1 MSVTYP
7 YGDVVHEMSGTDA
20 GFLYFETPS
29 SHMHV
34 LGTILVDTSRREGWG
49 RDDVVEH
56 LRSRVELTPMLNR
69 RLVTA
74 TLRLHHPVWVDIPH
88 FDPAV
93 QVRGVQCPSPGG
105 MTELAA
111 VTAEFAAQQLDRSRP
126 MWEAIVVEGMADD
139 RAACVFKI
147 HHCATDGVGAAR
159 LMAAILD
166 LVPEGRT
173 PDELEQAKAGLA
185 AEQRPEPGVLD
196 VARHTATG
204 LAMWPL
210 KAVRVLPS
218 AVNAVTRI
226 VSQQLGST
234 DTSGGALP
242 LTAPR
247 TPFNGRITPRRKV
260 AFTDVALADV
270 KAIKN
275 AVGGTV
281 NDAVI
286 AICGGALRAYL
297 DKRGELPSSSLIAS
311 CPVSVRTEGDTSGN
325 AVSAMFTS
333 LATDVADPLERLKAV
348 RQANVVGKSTH
359 KAMGEGL
366 VAQFGDLLPPN
377 ITTGLARS
385 YGALRLADFHP
396 VVQNLVISNVPGPPF
411 DIFFAGGRVCGL
423 YPLGPVLEGAGLNIT
438 LVSVVDRLDVGLISC
453 AERMPDLDDLAAEF
467 AAAVQELLDAI

>member
-1 MSVTYP
+1 M
-7 YGDVVHEMSGTDA
+7 HELSGTDA

-34 LGTILVDTSRREGWG
+34 LGTVVVDTRDCPDWG
-49 RDDVVEH
+49 TETLLEH
-56 LRSRVELTPMLNR
+56 LRERAPLAPMLTR
-69 RLVTA
+69 KLVFG
-74 TLRLHHPVWVDIPH
+74 TLRLHHPVWADLH
-88 FDPAV
+88 DFDPAE
-93 QVRGVQCPSPGG
+93 QVRRVECPSPGG
-105 MTELAA
+105 MRELAA
-111 VTAEFAAQQLDRSRP
+111 LTASFAEEQLDRSRP
-126 MWEAIVVEGMADD
+126 MWEALVVEGMADHK
-139 RAACVFKI
+139 AAMVFKI
-147 HHCATDGVGAAR
+147 HHSATDGVGAAR
-159 LMAAILD
+159 LMGAIMD
-166 LVPEGRT
+166 LTPKGRT
-173 PDELEQAKAGLA
+173 PEELRQARDFLDA
-185 AEQRPEPGVLD
+185 AKLPEPGVLA

-204 LAMWPL
+204 LALWPVKL
-210 KAVRVLPS
+210 LQVVPTATKAVAKV
-218 AVNAVTRI
+218 

-247 TPFNGRITPRRKV
+247 TPFNGRISPFRKV
-260 AFTDVALADV
+260 SYTDVSMADV

-297 DKRGELPSSSLIAS
+297 DKGDALPSSSLIAS
-311 CPVSVRTEGDTSGN
+311 CPVSVRGDDASSGN

-333 LATDVADPLERLKAV
+333 LGTDIEDPLERLKAV
-348 RQANVVGKSTH
+348 RQANLVGKSTH
-359 KAMGEGL
+359 KAMGDSL
-366 VAQFGDLLPPN
+366 VSQVGELLPAN

-396 VVQNLVISNVPGPPF
+396 VVQNLVVSNVPGPPVDLF
-411 DIFFAGGRVCGL
+411 VAGARVCGL

-438 LVSVVDRLDVGLISC
+438 LVSVGDRLDIGLISC

-467 AAAVQELLDAI
+467 APAVQELLDAVS

>member
-1 MSVTYP
+1 
-7 YGDVVHEMSGTDA
+7 MSGTDA

-34 LGTILVDTSRREGWG
+34 LGTVVVDTGKHPGWG
-49 RDDVVEH
+49 KDEVVEH
-56 LRSRVELTPMLNR
+56 LRSRIELAPMLSR

-74 TLRLHHPVWVDIPH
+74 TLRLHHPVWVDIPD
-88 FDPAV
+88 FDPAA
-93 QVRGVQCPSPGG
+93 QVRRVPCPAPGG
-105 MTELAA
+105 MEELAA
-111 VTAEFAAQQLDRSRP
+111 VTAEFAAEQLDRSRP
-126 MWEAIVVEGMADD
+126 MWEALAVEGMADD
-139 RAACVFKI
+139 RAAFVFKI

-159 LMAAILD
+159 LMTAILD
-166 LVPEGRT
+166 LAPEGRT
-173 PDELEQAKAGLA
+173 AEEIAQAKAALA
-185 AEQRPEPGVLD
+185 AEQRPEPSVLA

-204 LAMWPL
+204 LALWPL
-210 KAVRVLPS
+210 KAAQVVPT
-218 AVNAVTRI
+218 AVKAVAKV
-226 VSQQLGST
+226 VSQQVGSA
-234 DTSGGALP
+234 DTRGGALP

-247 TPFNGRITPRRKV
+247 TPFNGRITPQRKV
-260 AFTDVALADV
+260 AYADIVLADV

-297 DKRGELPSSSLIAS
+297 LKRDALPSSPLIAS
-311 CPVSVRTEGDTSGN
+311 CPVSVRAEGDTSGN

-348 RQANVVGKSTH
+348 RQANLVGKRTH

-366 VAQFGDLLPPN
+366 VAQVGDLLPPN
-377 ITTGLARS
+377 MTTGLARA

-396 VVQNLVISNVPGPPF
+396 VVHNLVISNVPGPPF
-411 DIFFAGGRVCGL
+411 DIYFAGARVAGM
-423 YPLGPVLEGAGLNIT
+423 YPLGPVLEGAGLNVT
-438 LVSVVDRLDVGLISC
+438 LVSVVDRLDIGLISC

-467 AAAVQELLDAI
+467 APAVQELLDAL

>member
-1 MSVTYP
+1 MSA
-7 YGDVVHEMSGTDA
+7 VHELSGTDA

-34 LGTILVDTSRREGWG
+34 LGTVLVDTTDFPGWG
-49 RDDVVEH
+49 YPEVVAH
-56 LRSRVELTPMLNR
+56 LRERVELAPMLSR
-69 RLVTA
+69 RLVSA

-88 FDPAV
+88 FDPGEQV
-93 QVRGVQCPSPGG
+93 QRVACPAPGG
-105 MTELAA
+105 MAGLAA
-111 VTAEFAAQQLDRSRP
+111 VTARFAELQLDRSRP
-126 MWEAIVVEGMADD
+126 MWEALVVEGLADD
-139 RAACVFKI
+139 RAAFVFKI

-173 PDELEQAKAGLA
+173 RAELEQQREVLA
-185 AEQRPEPGVLD
+185 SAADPEPSVLD

-204 LAMWPL
+204 MALWPVKL
-210 KAVRVLPS
+210 LKVLPTAVKAVSGV
-218 AVNAVTRI
+218 VG
-226 VSQQLGST
+226 QQLGSH
-234 DTSGGALP
+234 DTSGGVLP

-247 TPFNGRITPRRKV
+247 TPFNGTISPRRKV
-260 AFTDVALADV
+260 AYADLALADV

-286 AICGGALRAYL
+286 AVCGGALRAYL
-297 DKRGELPSSSLIAS
+297 DKRGELPSSPLIAS
-311 CPVSVRTEGDTSGN
+311 CPVSVRSEGDSSGN

-348 RQANVVGKSTH
+348 RQANLVGKSTH
-359 KAMGEGL
+359 QAMGEGL
-366 VAQFGDLLPPN
+366 VGQVGDLLPPSL
-377 ITTGLARS
+377 TTGLART

-411 DIFFAGGRVCGL
+411 DIFFAGARVCGL
-423 YPLGPVLEGAGLNIT
+423 YPLGPVLEGAGLNVT
-438 LVSVVDRLDVGLISC
+438 LVSVGDRLDVGLIAC

-467 AAAVQELLDAI
+467 PAAVQELLDAI

>member
-1 MSVTYP
+1 VTDP
-7 YGDVVHEMSGTDA
+7 YGDAVHEMSGTDA

-34 LGTILVDTSRREGWG
+34 LGTIVVDTSKRPGWSK
-49 RDDVVEH
+49 DDVVQH
-56 LRSRVELTPMLNR
+56 LRSRVELTPMLSR
-69 RLVTA
+69 RIVSA
-74 TLRLHHPVWVDIPH
+74 TLRLHHPVWVDIPD

-93 QVRGVQCPSPGG
+93 QIRSVRCPKPGG

-111 VTAEFAAQQLDRSRP
+111 VTAEFAEQQLDRTRP

-147 HHCATDGVGAAR
+147 HHSATDGVGAAR

-173 PDELEQAKAGLA
+173 ANELEQAKAGLA
-185 AEQRPEPGVLD
+185 AEQLPEPSVLD

-204 LAMWPL
+204 LVRWPL
-210 KAVRVLPS
+210 RAAQVVPTAVKAVAKV
-218 AVNAVTRI
+218 

-247 TPFNGRITPRRKV
+247 TPFNGRITPQRKV
-260 AFTDVALADV
+260 AYTDVSLADV
-270 KAIKN
+270 KTIKN

-297 DKRGELPSSSLIAS
+297 EKRDELPSSSLIAS
-311 CPVSVRTEGDTSGN
+311 CPVSVRSEGDTSGN

-333 LATDVADPLERLKAV
+333 LGTDIDDPFERLKAV

-359 KAMGEGL
+359 KAMGESL
-366 VAQFGDLLPPN
+366 VAQVGDLLPPN

-411 DIFFAGGRVCGL
+411 DIYYAGARVCGL

-467 AAAVQELLDAI
+467 PAAVQELLDAL

>member
-1 MSVTYP
+1 VTC
-7 YGDVVHEMSGTDA
+7 VHELSGTDA

-34 LGTILVDTSRREGWG
+34 LGTVVVDTSKTPGWG
-49 RDDVVEH
+49 YDEVVAH
-56 LRSRVELTPMLNR
+56 LRERIDLAPMLSR
-69 RLVTA
+69 RLVFG
-74 TLRLHHPVWVDIPH
+74 TLRLHHPVWVDIH
-88 FDPAV
+88 DFDPAV
-93 QVRGVQCPSPGG
+93 QVRRVECPAPGG
-105 MTELAA
+105 MEELAEI
-111 VTAEFAAQQLDRSRP
+111 TAEFAEVQLDRKRP

-139 RAACVFKI
+139 KAAWVFKI
-147 HHCATDGVGAAR
+147 HHSATDGVGAAR
-159 LMAAILD
+159 LMGAILD

-173 PDELEQAKAGLA
+173 PEEIEQAKAFLA
-185 AEQRPEPGVLD
+185 ATKLPEPSALD

-204 LAMWPL
+204 MALWPVKL
-210 KAVRVLPS
+210 IQVVPTAVKAVANV
-218 AVNAVTRI
+218 VT
-226 VSQQLGST
+226 QQLGST

-260 AFTDVALADV
+260 AYADV
-270 KAIKN
+270 SMADIKAIKN

-286 AICGGALRAYL
+286 AVCGGALRAYL

-311 CPVSVRTEGDTSGN
+311 CPVSTRADGDSSGN

-333 LATDVADPLERLKAV
+333 LGTDIADPLERLKAV

-366 VAQFGDLLPPN
+366 VSQVGDLLPAN

-396 VVQNLVISNVPGPPF
+396 VVHNLVISNVPGPQF
-411 DIFFAGGRVCGL
+411 DIWFAGARVAGL
-423 YPLGPVLEGAGLNIT
+423 YPLGPVMEGAGLNIT
-438 LVSVVDRLDVGLISC
+438 LVSVGDRLDIGLISC
-453 AERMPDLDDLAAEF
+453 AERMPDLDDLAADF
-467 AAAVQELLDAI
+467 APAVQELLDAVG

>member
-1 MSVTYP
+1 VSDP
-7 YGDVVHEMSGTDA
+7 YRDDVHEMSGTDA

-34 LGTILVDTSRREGWG
+34 LGTILVDTRKNPDWG

-56 LRSRVELTPMLNR
+56 LRERIELAPMLSR
-69 RLVTA
+69 RLVSA
-74 TLRLHHPVWVDIPH
+74 TLRLHHPVWVDIPD
-88 FDPAV
+88 FDPVV
-93 QVRGVQCPSPGG
+93 QVRHVRCPAPGG
-105 MTELAA
+105 MEELAA
-111 VTAEFAAQQLDRSRP
+111 VTAGFAAEQLDRSRP
-126 MWEAIVVEGMADD
+126 MWEALAVEGMAGD
-139 RAACVFKI
+139 RAAFVFKI

-166 LVPEGRT
+166 VGPEGRT
-173 PDELEQAKAGLA
+173 ADELEQVKAVLA
-185 AEQRPEPGVLD
+185 AQQMPEPSVLD

-204 LAMWPL
+204 LALWPL
-210 KAVRVLPS
+210 KAVQVVPS
-218 AVNAVTRI
+218 AVKAVAK
-226 VSQQLGST
+226 VASHQFGSA

-247 TPFNGRITPRRKV
+247 TPFNGRIGRQRKV
-260 AFTDVALADV
+260 SYTDVSLADV

-297 DKRGELPSSSLIAS
+297 DKRDELPSSPLIAS
-311 CPVSVRTEGDTSGN
+311 CPVSVRAEGDTSGN

-348 RQANVVGKSTH
+348 RQANLVAKSTH
-359 KAMGEGL
+359 RAMGEGL
-366 VAQFGDLLPPN
+366 VAQVGDLLPPN
-377 ITTGLARS
+377 ITTGLARA

-396 VVQNLVISNVPGPPF
+396 VVHNLVISNVPGPPF
-411 DIFFAGGRVCGL
+411 DIYFAGARVCGL

-438 LVSVVDRLDVGLISC
+438 LVSLVDRLDIGLISC

-467 AAAVQELLDAI
+467 PAAVQELLDAV